1 MALTTLPTAALAN
14 DAVDNTK
21 LDLADNYAFTGTVTG
36 AGGVNTPAFKA
47 QLSSQLGPFTG
58 NAWTDLSFGSE
69 LFDTSNAFDGTTFTV
84 PETGKYYFASFIRLV
99 DVNSANMYYQLQLNG
114 ASQNAISSI
123 QTNGF
128 DATVGFMTI
137 GFSGI
142 YTQNQNDNLKMR
154 LFQSASVSS
163 YIHTES
169 WFCGFKII
177 E

>member
-1 MALTTLPTAALAN
+1 MALSKIQAESMN
-14 DAVDNTK
+14 
-21 LDLADNYAFTGTVTG
+21 LADTYAFTGTVSG

-69 LFDTSNAFDGTTFTV
+69 LFDTSNAFNGTTFTV

-99 DVNSANMYYQLQLNG
+99 DVTSQNAYYQLQLNG

-154 LFQSASVSS
+154 LFQSASVTS